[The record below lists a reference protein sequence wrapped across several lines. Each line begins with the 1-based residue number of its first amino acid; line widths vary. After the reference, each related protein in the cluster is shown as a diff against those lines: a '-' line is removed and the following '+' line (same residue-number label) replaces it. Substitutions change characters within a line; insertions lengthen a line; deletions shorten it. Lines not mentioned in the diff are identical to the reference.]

1 MKTKFLLSVS
11 GAGPGVRPIQV
22 SVPVCDLAAS
32 KSGSGA
38 QAMQFEQ
45 YEKCMEDL
53 GVYNGEICRPYH
65 DAQQT
70 QQGIPDRSVRPVGQ
84 DNRYRLS
91 DLEWLIL
98 SKVMPSCRSVACPLF
113 LCFDS
118 SGHWCDVCNEHTNM

>member
-38 QAMQFEQ
+38 QSMQFEQ

-98 SKVMPSCRSVACPLF
+98 SKVMPSCQFCCVPPVS
-113 LCFDS
+113 LCRFIR
-118 SGHWCDVCNEHTNM
+118 TLA